1 MFLNVLVTFVF
12 LLIVGVC
19 VLYGIKLAVQ
29 WYIRRRERD
38 KMEVYKMVER
48 IIELLMKQQRN
59 ISPGKQPY
67 LAVNH
72 IRDQL
77 IPPPDRNREFYN
89 CLFISSSII

>member
-1 MFLNVLVTFVF
+1 MLLNVLLTFAF
-12 LLIVGVC
+12 LFIAGICL
-19 VLYGIKLAVQ
+19 LYGIKLAVQ

-48 IIELLMKQQRN
+48 IIDLLMKQQRN
-59 ISPGKQPY
+59 ASVGKQPY

-77 IPPPDRNREFYN
+77 IPPPDRSREFYN
-89 CLFISSSII
+89 CLFISRSII